1 MASIRSEWGYFSHD
15 DLPAGKLDGLML
27 GGRAPAAFSRSK
39 RLSVTER
46 KLTLPMFANSVAIWR
61 CTLLGADTHHRRG
74 GACWR
79 MPGLNT
85 ELGSSTDSATWRA
98 WLVPRRN
105 SWRPNMAWR
114 TLNCWS
120 RWLVLQASAPATSNG
135 TITLSPLGIPMDVR
149 ALCQAAV
156 PDLLTATG
164 VVKSFDQLWERIE
177 DEKQR
182 EQFVLFLE
190 W

>member
-1 MASIRSEWGYFSHD
+1 
-15 DLPAGKLDGLML
+15 
-27 GGRAPAAFSRSK
+27 
-39 RLSVTER
+39 
-46 KLTLPMFANSVAIWR
+46 
-61 CTLLGADTHHRRG
+61 
-74 GACWR
+74 
-79 MPGLNT
+79 
-85 ELGSSTDSATWRA
+85 
-98 WLVPRRN
+98 
-105 SWRPNMAWR
+105 
-114 TLNCWS
+114 
-120 RWLVLQASAPATSNG
+120 
-135 TITLSPLGIPMDVR
+135 MDVR